1 MRADTELDSNDVDYH
16 DLLTRILVDIEP
28 EIGRGQV
35 ATHIPALGTVDPN
48 QFGMAVADLDGN
60 VTGVGAFDVP
70 FSLQSVT
77 KAFALALVI
86 ASDGG
91 NLWSRVGR
99 EPSGSAYNSLV
110 QLEHE
115 NGIPRN
121 PFINAGALVTTD
133 RLLSL
138 TGDARGAVLEFL
150 QKESGNPLVDFDLG
164 VAGSE
169 LDHGARNAALGYFMA
184 SHGNM
189 ENPVPEVLEHYFWQC
204 SIRAS
209 CQDLALA
216 GGFLARR
223 GVRADG
229 SRLITGNDAKRINAI
244 MLTCGTYDAAGDF
257 AYRVGLPGKSG
268 VGGGILAIV
277 PGRCA
282 VCVWSPGLDARGN
295 SVAGVAALDRFTTLT
310 GLSVF

>member
-1 MRADTELDSNDVDYH
+1 MSDVDYQG
-16 DLLTRILVDIEP
+16 ILAQVLADIEP
-28 EIGRGQV
+28 DIGRGQV
-35 ATHIPALGTVDPN
+35 ATHIPALGSVDPN
-48 QFGMAVADLDGN
+48 QFGMAVADVDGN
-60 VTGVGAFDVP
+60 VTGVGACEVP
-70 FSLQSVT
+70 FSAQSVT
-77 KAFALALVI
+77 KVFALALVI
-86 ASDGG
+86 ASEEG

-150 QKESGNPLVDFDLG
+150 QHESDNPLVDFDLG

-169 LDHGARNAALGYFMA
+169 LEHGARNAALGYFMA

-209 CQDLALA
+209 SRDLALA

-223 GVRADG
+223 GLRRDG

-257 AYRVGLPGKSG
+257 AYGVGLPGKSG

-277 PGRCA
+277 PGECA
-282 VCVWSPGLDARGN
+282 VCVWSPSLDARGN
-295 SVAGVAALDRFTTLT
+295 SVAGVAALNRFTTLT